1 MKKRLHFSLLLLAF
15 ALVRLNGQG
24 TFPDPFDMSSGATF
38 TLLSFNHCGMPT
50 CDPPV
55 NMSIGEEAIVAQGS
69 FVTPLLGDASYGTAQ
84 GNWYAEGPNGISYES
99 SNAETR
105 ASFLLN
111 LITTNRQDIAVGWKV
126 NDIAVYPNTAYIELQ
141 YRIGTVSDFIDVTGD
156 LYQQGTTPSGTTFSL
171 TLPAAANNVELVQVR
186 WIYYEIG
193 SGATDRLALDDIMVS
208 SSPLPVELTRF
219 DAYAQRNEVLLEWQT
234 ATESRNA
241 QFVVERSGD
250 GRTFSTL
257 RTLAGAGD
265 SRSPI
270 DYATTDAAP
279 LRGQSFYRL
288 KQVDFDGTFEYS
300 PVRAV
305 FMGGANTVR
314 LAPTLVADALTA
326 SVPEAR
332 LEDIRWTIF
341 DLQGRSLR
349 IGIWPAETAELPISL
364 GDLPTGGYIFNA
376 GGEAQRFFKN

>member
-1 MKKRLHFSLLLLAF
+1 MKKRLHLSLLLFAF
-15 ALVRLNGQG
+15 ALLRLHGQG
-24 TFPDPFDMSSGATF
+24 TFPTPFNMSGGASF
-38 TLLSFNHCGMPT
+38 TLFEVTHCGMPS
-50 CDPPV
+50 CDPPAHIA
-55 NMSIGEEAIVAQGS
+55 IGEEAIVAQGA
-69 FVTPLLGDASYGTAQ
+69 FVTPILGDASYGTAQ

-99 SNAETR
+99 SNSETR
-105 ASFLLN
+105 ASILLN

-126 NDIAVYPNTAYIELQ
+126 TDITPNPNTNYIELQ
-141 YRIGTVSDFIDVTGD
+141 YRIGTVGDFIDVTGD
-156 LYQQGTTPSGTTFSL
+156 FYQQGTTPSGTTFSL
-171 TLPAAANNVELVQVR
+171 TLPAAANNAALVQVR

-193 SGATDRLALDDIMVS
+193 SGAADRLAVDDIAVS

-219 DAYAQRNEVLLEWQT
+219 DAYALRNEVLLEWQT
-234 ATESRNA
+234 ATESHNA

-314 LAPTLVADALTA
+314 LAPTLVTDALTA
-326 SVPEAR
+326 SMPEAS
-332 LEDIRWTIF
+332 LEDIHWTIF
-341 DLQGRSLR
+341 DLQGRSLHT
-349 IGIWPAETAELPISL
+349 GIWPAETAELPLSL
-364 GDLPTGGYIFNA
+364 GELPAGGYIFNA
-376 GGEAQRFFKN
+376 GGKAQRFIKN

>member
-1 MKKRLHFSLLLLAF
+1 MEKRLHLSLLFLAF

-24 TFPDPFDMSSGATF
+24 TFPNPFDMSGGATF
-38 TLLSFNHCGMPT
+38 TLPFFNHCGMPS
-50 CDPPV
+50 CDPPAHMAV
-55 NMSIGEEAIVAQGS
+55 GEEAIVAQGA
-69 FVTPLLGDASYGTAQ
+69 FVTPILGDASYGTAQ
-84 GNWYAEGPNGISYES
+84 GNWYGEGPNGISYES
-99 SNAETR
+99 SNSETR
-105 ASFLLN
+105 ACFLLN

-126 NDIAVYPNTAYIELQ
+126 NDINVYPNTAYIELQ
-141 YRIGTVSDFIDVTGD
+141 YRIGTTGNFIDVTGD
-156 LYQQGTTPSGTTFSL
+156 FYQQGTTPSGTIFSL
-171 TLPAAANNVELVQVR
+171 TLPAVANNVALVQVR

-193 SGATDRLALDDIMVS
+193 TGATDRLAVDDITVS

-219 DAYAQRNEVLLEWQT
+219 DAYAQHNEVLLEWQT
-234 ATESRNA
+234 ATESHNA
-241 QFVVERSGD
+241 QFVVERSSD

-265 SRSPI
+265 SRSPL
-270 DYATTDAAP
+270 DYTTTDAVP

-288 KQVDFDGTFEYS
+288 KQVDFDGTFEYG

-314 LAPTLVADALTA
+314 LVPTLVADALTA
-326 SVPEAR
+326 SMPEAS

-349 IGIWPAETAELPISL
+349 TGVWPAETAELPLSL

-376 GGEAQRFFKN
+376 GGKAQRFFKN